1 MGRTVIRFKYRVS
14 VKAMIIVDSRL
25 RDNIRA
31 ASRVNFIIMY
41 KFRVI
46 ISLRARARAVNRY
59 RVSVEL
65 GL

>member
-31 ASRVNFIIMY
+31 ASRV